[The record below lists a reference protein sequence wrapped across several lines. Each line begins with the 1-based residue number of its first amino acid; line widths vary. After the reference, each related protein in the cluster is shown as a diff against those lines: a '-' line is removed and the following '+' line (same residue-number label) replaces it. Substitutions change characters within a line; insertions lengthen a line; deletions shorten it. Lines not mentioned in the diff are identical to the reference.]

1 MKYKTLLKQLQEMTP
16 DQLECHVT
24 VEDPHEDE
32 CFPAVLRT
40 AGSHHNSLE
49 ENHPVLYMEN

>member
-1 MKYKTLLKQLQEMTP
+1 MKYKTLLEKLQKMTP
-16 DQLECHVT
+16 DQLELDVT

-40 AGSHHNSLE
+40 AGSHHSSLE
-49 ENHPVLYMEN
+49 ENHPVLYLEN